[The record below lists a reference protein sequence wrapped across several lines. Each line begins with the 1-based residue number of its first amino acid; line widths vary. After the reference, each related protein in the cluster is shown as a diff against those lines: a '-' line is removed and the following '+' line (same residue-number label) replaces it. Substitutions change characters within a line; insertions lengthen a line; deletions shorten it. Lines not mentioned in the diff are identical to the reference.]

1 MTTFSLITQ
10 TCVPVYKSSIR
21 SSLKKTKPTQPKA
34 RFVKEEFNKFI
45 TKAEKVNGRCA
56 MIGFTSAVLEE
67 VVNHQPISEQFMDN
81 IGLAACVMSL
91 VIVGTASNPKDT
103 GVSPWG
109 FFEPEAEKWNGRAAM
124 IGVLSLLIT
133 ESVQNPNVALF

>member
-1 MTTFSLITQ
+1 MATISLITP
-10 TCVPVYKSSIR
+10 TYVPVCKNTVKC
-21 SSLKKTKPTQPKA
+21 SLKKTKPKTTQS
-34 RFVKEEFNKFI
+34 FIKEDFNKFI

-56 MIGFTSAVLEE
+56 MIGFSSAVIDE

-91 VIVGTASNPKDT
+91 IIVGTASNPKDT

-109 FFEPEAEKWNGRAAM
+109 IFEPEAEKWNGLAAM
-124 IGVLSLLIT
+124 IGIISLLIT
-133 ESVQNPNVALF
+133 ETTKNPPVALF

>member
-1 MTTFSLITQ
+1 
-10 TCVPVYKSSIR
+10 
-21 SSLKKTKPTQPKA
+21 
-34 RFVKEEFNKFI
+34 
-45 TKAEKVNGRCA
+45 

-67 VVNHQPISEQFMDN
+67 VVNHQPISAQFMDN

-91 VIVGTASNPKDT
+91 TIVGTASNPKDT

-124 IGVLSLLIT
+124 IGILSLLIT
-133 ESVQNPNVALF
+133 ETAQNPHVALF

>member
-1 MTTFSLITQ
+1 MASFSLIKHP
-10 TCVPVYKSSIR
+10 CIPVYKNTIR
-21 SSLKKTKPTQPKA
+21 SSLKNTKPTQPKA
-34 RFVKEEFNKFI
+34 RFVKEDFI

-81 IGLAACVMSL
+81 IGLAACVTSL
-91 VIVGTASNPKDT
+91 VIVGTASNPQDT

-124 IGVLSLLIT
+124 IGILSLLIT
-133 ESVQNPNVALF
+133 ESGQNPHVALF